1 MHGRWPNTMTL
12 SQLVKQFNKSLNTL
26 PLHLFTAYKQWD
38 ACKTLFSNLAN
49 GEVATIEDYQQNQ
62 QVIMV
67 ILFHSDDKSLDV
79 FC

>member
-1 MHGRWPNTMTL
+1 MHGHWPNTMTL
-12 SQLVKQFNKSLNTL
+12 SQLVKQFKKSLITL

-62 QVIMV
+62 EVIMI
-67 ILFHSDDKSLDV
+67 ILFHSDDKCSDV